1 MKVFL
6 LLTIFSL
13 VPLCPTSY
21 TPKIWYGRVFDLAY
35 FYSLPQDD
43 SEMFAIE
50 PSYFVQLTAD
60 FNTTFYRAKYM
71 GVEGFVKKKDVQ
83 VTSSNIK
90 KPFLN
95 DIFFRVYL
103 SQSQTIYSSPTSNS
117 SVIKEIPL
125 YTKNV
130 CFIGKINGQTLIS
143 ERSNEWYYC
152 SYTLDKTYY
161 GYVYSEGID
170 QMTKINK
177 NVEEC
182 DYVEYA
188 DFSTPTNQ
196 LSVVPQDSQS
206 YNLVVIFV
214 ILAVGVFVILALKG
228 KSIIENKG
236 KKNKEVTN
244 FLEN

>member
-6 LLTIFSL
+6 LFAMLSILPINT
-13 VPLCPTSY
+13 TSHA
-21 TPKIWYGRVFDLAY
+21 PKTWYGRVFETAY

-43 SEMFAIE
+43 SKMFVVE
-50 PSYFVQLTAD
+50 TSYFVQLTGD
-60 FNTTFYRAKYM
+60 YNHTFYSAKYM
-71 GVEGFVKKKDVQ
+71 GINGFVKKIDVQ
-83 VTSSNIK
+83 VTSSNIS
-90 KPFLN
+90 KPFLE
-95 DIFFRVYL
+95 DIYFRVYL
-103 SQSQTIYSSPTSNS
+103 SQSQTMYSAPNS
-117 SVIKEIPL
+117 ASEIIKEIPI
-125 YTKNV
+125 YAKNV
-130 CFIGKINGQTLIS
+130 NFIGRIDGQTLIK

-152 SYTLDKTYY
+152 KFSLDKTYY

-182 DYVEYA
+182 EYVEYA
-188 DFSTPTNQ
+188 DFSTPSTQ

-206 YNLVVIFV
+206 YNFVVIFV
-214 ILAVGVFVILALKG
+214 IVAVGIFVVLIIKG
-228 KSIIENKG
+228 KTILEGKG